1 MKKRERNGIS
11 LRTIHVLLVIGAFL
25 LSGLMLYSTF
35 YLSASFKNL
44 TELSERNTELQK
56 ASIELMDASDYL
68 TERVQRFA
76 ITGNKQLIDEYFN
89 EAFTQKH
96 REEAIEK
103 ISTGSESEKAI
114 KDLQNAMD
122 ASQQLMNREYYSFRL
137 VIEAKGIEKYPF
149 VLRELE
155 LSERDKALSNEEKM
169 SRAADIVFDNEYY
182 AQKHV
187 IKKNMQN
194 SLDELE
200 KLAQEKYN
208 AALQDV
214 KTRLLIVR
222 TIIIIETFAV
232 IFLVWLASH
241 LGISPI
247 MKAVDRI
254 KNNRKLAE
262 AGTTE
267 FRYLV
272 RAYNQMYEKYSES
285 IRTLDYKAS
294 HDALTGVFNRAGYAT
309 ILSSIELETTYML
322 LFDVD
327 NFKGIN
333 DTYGHKVGD
342 SVLIKLVG
350 VLRSNFRPDDF
361 ICRIG
366 GDEFVV
372 LMQRTPKEQKELIA
386 RKIESINKELEKGK
400 DGIPAVSISVG
411 ITHGSDVDKMEELF
425 KKTDV
430 AMYES
435 KQKGKKTYT
444 FYSTNQDTENL

>member
-1 MKKRERNGIS
+1 MKRKKEKNGIS
-11 LRTIHVLLVIGAFL
+11 LRTIHVLLVVGAFL

-35 YLSASFKNL
+35 YLSSSFRNL
-44 TELSERNTELQK
+44 TELSERNTELQN
-56 ASIELMDASDYL
+56 ASIALMDASDYL

-76 ITGNKQLIDEYFN
+76 ITGNKQLIEEYFN
-89 EAFTQKH
+89 EAFTLKH

-103 ISTGSESEKAI
+103 ISTGSESESAI
-114 KDLQNAMD
+114 EDLQKAME

-149 VLRELE
+149 VLKEFD
-155 LSERDKALSNEEKM
+155 LSERDKALSSEEKM

-182 AQKHV
+182 SQKHI
-187 IKKNMQN
+187 IKENMQR

-200 KLAQEKYN
+200 KLAQKKYN
-208 AALQDV
+208 AALKDV
-214 KTRLLIVR
+214 KTRLMIVR
-222 TIIIIETFAV
+222 IIIILETLAV

-247 MKAVDRI
+247 MRAVERI
-254 KNNRKLAE
+254 KDNKKLAE

-272 RAYNQMYEKYSES
+272 RAYNQMYEKYSAS
-285 IRTLDYKAS
+285 IKTLDYKAS

-322 LFDVD
+322 LFDID

-342 SVLIKLVG
+342 NVLVKLVG
-350 VLRSNFRPDDF
+350 VLRNNFRPDDF

-372 LMQRTPKEQKELIA
+372 LMQRTPKDQEALIA
-386 RKIESINKELEKGK
+386 RKIDSINEELEKGRN
-400 DGIPAVSISVG
+400 GLPSVSISVG

-444 FYSTNQDTENL
+444 FYSTNKASDN